1 MMRRVLILP
10 LWVVAAH
17 AQAGGHF
24 DVDDAG
30 TLDPG
35 RCQYELWAGRFRDA
49 LTTVRHAGPACRV
62 GPVELGFN
70 IDDVSVDGLRT
81 QSVGPQVKWTFFGQ
95 APDAKLSAA
104 VSASAIFDIPR
115 RDGRTG
121 GQFVV
126 PVTWH
131 ALDSLFV
138 HANIGADW
146 VTTGVGQ
153 TIRKGI
159 AGEWALNDAVSLIAE
174 RNRAYGLWTSRI
186 GARFSLTPMV
196 SIDVSASRTGPDRG
210 RGLLIGFNQ
219 EFGR

>member
-10 LWVVAAH
+10 LWLAAAH
-17 AQAGGHF
+17 AQAAGHF

-49 LTTVRHAGPACRV
+49 RTTVLHAGPSCRV
-62 GPVELGFN
+62 GPIELGFN
-70 IDDVSVDGLRT
+70 VDDISVAGLRT
-81 QSVGPQVKWTFFGQ
+81 QSVGPQLKWTFLGQ

-104 VSASAIFDIPR
+104 ISASTISDIPR

-131 ALDSLFV
+131 AADSLFV
-138 HANIGADW
+138 HVNVGADW
-146 VTTGVGQ
+146 VTTGVGRA
-153 TIRKGI
+153 IRKGI

-174 RNRAYGLWTSRI
+174 RNRAYALWTSRI

-196 SIDVSASRTGPDRG
+196 SVDVSASQTGPDRG
-210 RGLLIGFNQ
+210 RGLLIGINQ